1 MSRST
6 ILLLLSCLFVTV
18 RISSAQETP
27 KPATAESALAR
38 PVVIGASVSDGFC
51 IDEPMGGP
59 RTCHYR
65 FGRYLDAALAGPHG
79 EIRTHANALFFVGPA
94 TVGESLIAKALE
106 EKPTVI
112 VAVDFLFWFCYGR
125 LEEEARLPMLD
136 AGLELLEKFECPIV
150 VGDIPDAAAAAGGIL
165 AHEQVPQPQT
175 IAAANRRIQAWA
187 AGRKN
192 VTIVP
197 LAEFMK
203 NCQADTAL
211 KVRDREWPAGESRK
225 LLQRDRLHPARHG
238 CAALALAVC
247 DRLHACGVVPE
258 ADQVCWN
265 DETVYKEAIA
275 AADAAKPAAPAGKDR
290 RPSGSKQDSATGS

>member
-1 MSRST
+1 MSRSAFLIFLT
-6 ILLLLSCLFVTV
+6 SLLVLPRTV
-18 RISSAQETP
+18 PAQETP
-27 KPATAESALAR
+27 KAVAAAESALAR

-59 RTCHYR
+59 HTRHYR
-65 FGRYLDAALAGPHG
+65 FARYLDAALTGPHG

-94 TVGESLIAKALE
+94 TVGESMVAKALE
-106 EKPTVI
+106 DKPTVV

-125 LEEEARLPMLD
+125 LEEDARLPMLD

-150 VGDIPDAAAAAGGIL
+150 VGDIPDATAAAGGIL
-165 AHEQVPQPQT
+165 AHEQVPQPET

-192 VTIVP
+192 VSLVP

-203 NCQADTAL
+203 NCQANAAL

-247 DRLHACGVVPE
+247 DRLTASGIVPK

-265 DETVYKEAIA
+265 DETVYREAIA
-275 AADAAKPAAPAGKDR
+275 AADAEKPAAPSGPSR
-290 RPSGSKQDSATGS
+290 RPSGTGS